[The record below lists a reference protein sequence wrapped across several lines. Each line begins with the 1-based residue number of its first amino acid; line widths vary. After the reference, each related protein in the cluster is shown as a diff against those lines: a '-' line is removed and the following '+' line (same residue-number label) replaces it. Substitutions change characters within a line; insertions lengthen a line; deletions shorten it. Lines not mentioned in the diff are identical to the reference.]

1 MPFPARYGST
11 VEASAW
17 ARVLC
22 VSYARFVRSLEQ
34 IRDWPVRHAAAGVV
48 TRDGARTAG
57 DVERVF
63 PLASVTKP
71 LVAYAVLVAVEE
83 GAVELEQPAGPPG
96 ATVRHLLAHTSGI
109 AFDTTEELAAPG
121 TRRIYSSAGFEIL
134 AAFVAEQT
142 GFAFPDYL
150 REAVFEPLGMT
161 ASVLAGPAGHAGRS
175 TAADLVRF
183 AAELLNPQLISA
195 QTHAEAT
202 SVQFPGLNGVLPGY
216 GSQRP
221 NDWGLGFEIRDG
233 KSPHWTGAANSA
245 GTYGHFGQSGTF
257 LWVDPEIGVASIALS
272 DENFGDWAREAW
284 PVFSDAVIAES
295 TLAPNSGPK

>member
-1 MPFPARYGST
+1 MGA
-11 VEASAW
+11 
-17 ARVLC
+17 
-22 VSYARFVRSLEQ
+22 LEQ
-34 IRDWPVRHAAAGVV
+34 IRDWPVRHVAAGIV
-48 TRDGARTAG
+48 TRDGTRMAG

-83 GAVELEQPAGPPG
+83 GAIELDQPAGPPG

-109 AFDTTEELAAPG
+109 AFDTTDILTAPG
-121 TRRIYSSAGFEIL
+121 TRRIYSSAGFEVL

-142 GFAFPDYL
+142 GIAFPEYL
-150 REAVFEPLGMT
+150 REAVFEPLDMK
-161 ASVLAGPAGHAGRS
+161 ASVLTGPAGHAGRS
-175 TAADLVRF
+175 TAADLARF

-195 QTHAEAT
+195 PTHAAAT

-233 KSPHWTGAANSA
+233 KSPHWTGGANSA

-257 LWVDPEIGVASIALS
+257 LWVDPELGVASIALS

-284 PVFSDAVIAES
+284 PVFSDAVIAEVI
-295 TLAPNSGPK
+295 LARDSVPK